1 MIMTYTKRRNDY
13 LKRLPKRSL
22 SLFFSGR
29 APKQTVDRSYPFF
42 TNRNFFYLTGLEIED
57 ATLLLVK
64 GEKSQSA
71 YLFVEERDAFRTRWD
86 GPVLSFDAVAA
97 KSGVERRHVY
107 RKEELKNHINRLLST
122 TRHAV
127 FGPLE
132 KIFFDLERSEVDQAD
147 SIELSFSRY
156 IQDHYPFLAIE
167 RSTYLLA
174 EARMVKDQE
183 EIERTKQAIEITMD
197 ALSSAAL
204 RLKDGLYEYEAEAE
218 FNHVLDLKQL
228 KPAFE
233 TIVAAGGRATTLHY
247 NANNKP
253 MKDGD
258 LVLFDLGVRYMN
270 YNSDISRV
278 FPVSKTFTKRQ
289 KAIYEVVLEANKKTI
304 EWLRPGVTYKEFND
318 YGRKI
323 LIEGAKRL
331 KLIEADEDIQKYYYH
346 SLGHYLGLN
355 VHDVGNHDLVIPEG
369 AIITVEPGLY
379 IADEQIGIRIED
391 DILITKDGTINLS
404 AMIPKEIKD
413 IEALY
418 K

>member
-1 MIMTYTKRRNDY
+1 MNYSNRRNNY

-22 SLFFSGR
+22 SLFFSGS

-57 ATLLLVK
+57 ATLVLVK
-64 GEKSQSA
+64 GDQSEGA

-86 GPVLSFDAVAA
+86 GPVMSFDEVAKA
-97 KSGVERRHVY
+97 SGVDRTHVF
-107 RKEELKNHINRLLST
+107 RKEELKTHLNRLLST
-122 TRHAV
+122 TRQAV

-132 KIFFDLERSEVDQAD
+132 KIFLDLERSEVDQAEN
-147 SIELSFSRY
+147 IESSFARY
-156 IQDHYPFLAIE
+156 IHEHYPFLDVG
-167 RSTYLLA
+167 RSTYFLA
-174 EARMVKDQE
+174 EARMVKDPE
-183 EIERTKQAIEITMD
+183 EIERTKRAIEITKD
-197 ALSSAAL
+197 ALTRAA
-204 RLKDGLYEYEAEAE
+204 RSLKEGLYEYEAEAE
-218 FNHVLDLKQL
+218 FNYVLDSKQL

-233 TIVAAGGRATTLHY
+233 TIVAAGSRATTLHY

-253 MKDGD
+253 MQDGD
-258 LVLFDLGVRYMN
+258 LVLFDLGVRYAN

-289 KAIYEVVLEANKKTI
+289 KEIYQVVLEANKKTI
-304 EWLRPGVTYKEFND
+304 EWLKPGVTFKAFND

-331 KLIEADEDIQKYYYH
+331 KLIESDEEIGNVYYH

-369 AIITVEPGLY
+369 ALITVEPGLY
-379 IADEQIGIRIED
+379 IADERIGIRIED
-391 DILITKDGTINLS
+391 DILITKDGAINLS
-404 AMIPKEIKD
+404 AMIPKEIEE
-413 IEALY
+413 IEALC